1 MVVLYPLLI
10 QLKFSYFTFLLGYPN
25 SQLGFQTFPNIGQ
38 VASGSAFTYCYISK
52 YFLPYI
58 QYGHNLLVFGKK
70 KRKFPNSS
78 TRLDVLGKNIAQKLF
93 FVLWL
98 SSVQQS
104 GIRIIRGKKC
114 LFI

>member
-70 KRKFPNSS
+70 KKKEVSQFKYEVRCSWKEYCSKAVFCSLVKFSS
-78 TRLDVLGKNIAQKLF
+78 TVWNQDYTR
-93 FVLWL
+93 
-98 SSVQQS
+98 
-104 GIRIIRGKKC
+104 
-114 LFI
+114 